1 MKIKI
6 HNVGKLAD
14 ATVEIDG
21 ITVIAG
27 ENDTGKSSVSKALYS
42 VFSSFYHFNKSIYSQ
57 RKLEIADL
65 LNSLLGNQ
73 FRNGRIYR
81 FDIRQTTLLDS
92 LADEILVLSSGSDNH
107 VDKQNLLSILNN
119 HEELSDIEI
128 EDEFIDKL
136 NEIISVSEK
145 EVLEAKV
152 SRKFNAE
159 FDRQVGNLDSDG
171 AGSVELLFKN
181 QASLKLSI
189 TSNKAKIVDDYFEI
203 KKRILYFDDPFVINN
218 LSNRLY
224 KANQVGNDHNSDNVS
239 LLKNSIIDTSSADIR
254 QAIVNKKLEDLK
266 SSISTICKGNLFENE
281 FGDYVYKEEGSDK
294 AYFLKNLSSGLK
306 TFVLFNTFLQS
317 GVIESGAT
325 IIFDEPEI
333 HLHPKW
339 QLEFAKM
346 IVQLQK
352 ALNLN
357 ILINTHSPYFLYAL
371 EVFVKKYGTLE
382 STRYY
387 FAHIEDRCPVIED
400 VSSDI
405 ERIYKTLFSP
415 LRLLENVRD
424 SL

>member
-1 MKIKI
+1 M
-6 HNVGKLAD
+6 
-14 ATVEIDG
+14 
-21 ITVIAG
+21 
-27 ENDTGKSSVSKALYS
+27 
-42 VFSSFYHFNKSIYSQ
+42 
-57 RKLEIADL
+57 
-65 LNSLLGNQ
+65 LGNQ

-152 SRKFNAE
+152 SKKFNAA

-254 QAIVNKKLEDLK
+254 QAL
-266 SSISTICKGNLFENE
+266 
-281 FGDYVYKEEGSDK
+281 
-294 AYFLKNLSSGLK
+294 
-306 TFVLFNTFLQS
+306 
-317 GVIESGAT
+317 
-325 IIFDEPEI
+325 
-333 HLHPKW
+333 
-339 QLEFAKM
+339 
-346 IVQLQK
+346 
-352 ALNLN
+352 
-357 ILINTHSPYFLYAL
+357 LIRN
-371 EVFVKKYGTLE
+371 
-382 STRYY
+382 
-387 FAHIEDRCPVIED
+387 
-400 VSSDI
+400 
-405 ERIYKTLFSP
+405 
-415 LRLLENVRD
+415 
-424 SL
+424 